1 MKNVAMMRLWRTGV
15 VDVHIDLLDLDTG
28 FAFEVVLT
36 FTHHSKREKAFDII
50 WNEHEKIQSLI
61 NWFAFFR
68 SVKSLKGVHY
78 DD

>member
-15 VDVHIDLLDLDTG
+15 IDVHIDLLDLDTG

-50 WNEHEKIQSLI
+50 WDEHEKIQSLI
-61 NWFAFFR
+61 NWFALFR
-68 SVKSLKGVHY
+68 SVKSLKGVH
-78 DD
+78 

>member
-1 MKNVAMMRLWRTGV
+1 MKNVAMMRLWRTSV
-15 VDVHIDLLDLDTG
+15 VDIHIDLLDLDTG

-61 NWFAFFR
+61 NWFALFR
-68 SVKSLKGVHY
+68 SVKSLKGVH
-78 DD
+78 